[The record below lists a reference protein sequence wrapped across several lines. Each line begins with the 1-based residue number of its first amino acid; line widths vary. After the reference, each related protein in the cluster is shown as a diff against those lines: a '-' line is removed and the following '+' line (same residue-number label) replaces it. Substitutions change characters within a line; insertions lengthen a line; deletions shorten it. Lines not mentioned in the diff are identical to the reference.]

1 MSILNKLNESLL
13 SLDLEP
19 ISYNQTMIE
28 LEETKETIG
37 LDRSIELEEAIDTN
51 KEDLNQNQTI
61 FLQNLSV
68 KEKLDYDFLIT
79 KEVNRRLNNY
89 QKVYNK
95 RNIDFQEKQSDNIK
109 KIKKNINIYNEKIKE
124 LNELI
129 TEIEIQNINLESKKK
144 ILDKKEKTIKGKERE
159 INNSMKKERKK
170 LDKEYESLT
179 KLKQLFESTSDNRYI
194 KLNVGGKIFE
204 TTYNTLTSYSGYF
217 KGLLSGNFSVLKD
230 NNENI
235 FIDRC
240 PNLFTK
246 ILELIRNIDRHD
258 PIDIPPYL
266 INELDFYLIEVE
278 D

>member
-1 MSILNKLNESLL
+1 MSILNKLNECLQ

-28 LEETKETIG
+28 LEETKETIETIG
-37 LDRSIELEEAIDTN
+37 L

-89 QKVYNK
+89 QEVYNK
-95 RNIDFQEKQSDNIK
+95 RNSDFQKKQADNIK

-124 LNELI
+124 LNKLI
-129 TEIEIQNINLESKKK
+129 TDIELQNINLESKKK
-144 ILDKKEKTIKGKERE
+144 ILDKKEKE
-159 INNSMKKERKK
+159 INNTMKREKKK

-179 KLKQLFESTSDNRYI
+179 KLKKLFESTSDNRYI

-246 ILELIRNIDRHD
+246 ILKLIRKIDRHE
-258 PIDIPPYL
+258 PIKILSSL
-266 INELDFYLIEVE
+266 INELDFYLIEFE
-278 D
+278 E